1 VIVDP
6 TINRE
11 CFWTDRW
18 MGSRAFLLPLEPRG
32 LYREM
37 LTAAWFRGAELPADE
52 DQVRRLILVT
62 EAEWARTW
70 STIARYWQ
78 TVDGRLVNPQQQ
90 RIYRETQAR
99 HAHFATLGAAGAR
112 KRWRGGR

>member
-1 VIVDP
+1 MTSDP

-37 LTAAWFRGAELPADE
+37 LTAAWFRGAELPADH
-52 DQVRRLILVT
+52 DQIRRLILVT
-62 EAEWARTW
+62 EAEWDRTW
-70 STIARYWQ
+70 SRIAPYWREEHE
-78 TVDGRLVNPQQQ
+78 RLVNPQQQ
-90 RIYRETQAR
+90 RIFRDAQAR
-99 HAHFATLGAAGAR
+99 HAHLSALGAAGAR
-112 KRWRGGR
+112 KRWRDGR